1 MDLTLNIASRLR
13 RSDGHAKA
21 PKRRLRARLAAWWEG
36 TELPPL
42 DPGDADEDGARA
54 GDAAKPAAPP
64 AKSGAPA
71 PAIWSLE
78 RIEVAQILWGP
89 EFTSPLD
96 RAQILEFARPLAIA
110 KGRAVL
116 DAGAALGGATR
127 AISQEHS
134 TYVYGIE
141 PAAELAGVGM
151 DLTLHHDMKSMAP
164 VAAYD
169 AKKTPLKPAGFD
181 RALVHELLF
190 RVADKEELLRQIA
203 RALKPKSQIL
213 IADYFVEDRTR
224 NAAIETWAAAD
235 PAQVKPWSLAEARQ
249 CLTRLKIEL
258 RSANDETTH
267 YRGLIVRGMDRF
279 LKGAA
284 QQAINRNLTAALK
297 REIELWGKRLAAFDT
312 GALRFCCLHGYRS
325 GDPDT

>member
-1 MDLTLNIASRLR
+1 MDLTVNIASLKR
-13 RSDGHAKA
+13 RSDGDAKA
-21 PKRRLRARLAAWWEG
+21 PKRRFRARLTAWWEG
-36 TELPPL
+36 TELPPVEA
-42 DPGDADEDGARA
+42 DGGDDGAH
-54 GDAAKPAAPP
+54 PASTHPAQATHPP
-64 AKSGAPA
+64 GPTS
-71 PAIWSLE
+71 AIWPRE
-78 RIEVAQILWGP
+78 RIEV
-89 EFTSPLD
+89 
-96 RAQILEFARPLAIA
+96 AQILEFARPLAIA

-235 PAQVKPWSLAEARQ
+235 PAPVKPWSLAEARQ
-249 CLTRLKIEL
+249 CLTALKIEL

>member
-1 MDLTLNIASRLR
+1 VDLTLNIANLLR
-13 RSDGHAKA
+13 RSDGQAKA
-21 PKRRLRARLAAWWEG
+21 SKRRLREHLAAWWNG
-36 TELPPL
+36 TALPPL
-42 DPGDADEDGARA
+42 EADANDGKGDE
-54 GDAAKPAAPP
+54 AAKIATQP
-64 AKSGAPA
+64 AKSAA
-71 PAIWSLE
+71 AVPAIWPRE

-89 EFTSPLD
+89 EFLSPLD
-96 RAQILEFARPLAIA
+96 RTQILEFARPLAIA

-134 TYVYGIE
+134 TYVYGLE
-141 PAAELAGVGM
+141 PSAELAGVGM
-151 DLTLHHDMKSMAP
+151 DLTLHHEMKTMAP

-190 RVADKEELLRQIA
+190 TFADKDELLRQIA
-203 RALKPKSQIL
+203 RALKPEGQIL
-213 IADYFVEDRTR
+213 IADYFIEDRTR
-224 NAAIETWAAAD
+224 NAAIAAWQSAD
-235 PAQVKPWSLAEARQ
+235 PAPVKPWSLAEARQ
-249 CLTRLKIEL
+249 SLAKLKIEL

-297 REIELWGKRLAAFDT
+297 REIELWGKRLAAFDS
-312 GALRFCCLHGYRS
+312 GALRFFCLHGYRA
-325 GDPDT
+325 GDPDK